1 LKRSEGRRLL
11 TNGEGVRRRR
21 RRRRRALRTTV

>member
-21 RRRRRALRTTV
+21 RRRRALRTTV